1 MFSNCSYLGKIN
13 DHVTIISCV
22 LTITTVRIIMAN
34 IILGLQKK
42 SNNRTKC
49 KHVSSIYSFF

>member
-13 DHVTIISCV
+13 DHVIIISCV
-22 LTITTVRIIMAN
+22 LTITTLRIMAN

-42 SNNRTKC
+42 AITEQN
-49 KHVSSIYSFF
+49 VSK